1 MYIHVYLPCERPHPR
16 YHKQQDTVETN
27 VTDAHVAS
35 IIIHITILLLLL
47 LLLLAVVV
55 VVVVVVVVL
64 LCVLLLFGSLV
75 AVLGH
80 WSQHGL
86 ACRYARVSPTNQ
98 YCAKVAACRNIYIY
112 IYICIYIER
121 EREMYIYIYI
131 YIFVAETPFRYRCF
145 QNETSGVHKGVF
157 RKGGFHNLCV
167 SLVEL

>member
-47 LLLLAVVV
+47 LLLVA
-55 VVVVVVVVL
+55 VVVVVL

-112 IYICIYIER
+112 IYMYIER
-121 EREMYIYIYI
+121 ERERCIYIYI
-131 YIFVAETPFRYRCF
+131 YIFVAETHFRYRCF